1 MQSSW
6 PVDINKVLIDQHIQ
20 TVVISLSVHPKAARC
35 SAVQPL
41 LLLPLPPPA
50 AATCRRRG
58 GILLE
63 SLDSVTSEPPKGQPR
78 VLLCSIDDVLNI
90 RVAVTLHSRSA
101 KNKHKQ
107 LTRSTNAAQ

>member
-20 TVVISLSVHPKAARC
+20 TVVNSLSVHPQAARC
-35 SAVQPL
+35 QPL

>member
-1 MQSSW
+1 M
-6 PVDINKVLIDQHIQ
+6 L
-20 TVVISLSVHPKAARC
+20 
-35 SAVQPL
+35 PL
-41 LLLPLPPPA
+41 PPLLPPPA
-50 AATCRRRG
+50 AAVAAFFSNPVR
-58 GILLE
+58 
-63 SLDSVTSEPPKGQPR
+63 LDSVTSEPPKGQPR